1 MDSGYH
7 LIAGLQQQG
16 RALCMPRREQK
27 AWPAVQAQSH
37 ALEAMT
43 DFEHEHPVVVGPE
56 VAIDHALTDMMRHGV
71 RALVVVQ
78 DAEMVGLI
86 TAQDILGE
94 KPLHYLTNACTHDS
108 CLRKDVLV
116 ADIMSPIDALPLLD
130 MAALQTARVG
140 DLEQTFHAHDVTH
153 LVVVQRGTAA
163 GWRLRGLVSRTRL
176 ARQLGHAVDATG
188 ILDPARA
195 VLQLAAQ

>member
-1 MDSGYH
+1 MENGFH
-7 LIAGLQQQG
+7 RLAGLEQQG
-16 RALCMPRREQK
+16 RALCMPRREQTT
-27 AWPAVQAQSH
+27 WH
-37 ALEAMT
+37 ALQPNSPALEVMT
-43 DFEHEHPVVVGPE
+43 DFEQEHPVVVGPE

-94 KPLHYLTNACTHDS
+94 KPLHFLTNACAHDS

-130 MAALQTARVG
+130 LAALQTARVG

-153 LVVVQRGTAA
+153 LVVAHQGAA
-163 GWRLRGLVSRTRL
+163 PGWRLRGMVSRSRL
-176 ARQLGHAVDATG
+176 ERQVGHAVDAAG
-188 ILDPARA
+188 ILDPVQTA
-195 VLQLAAQ
+195 LQLAAQ